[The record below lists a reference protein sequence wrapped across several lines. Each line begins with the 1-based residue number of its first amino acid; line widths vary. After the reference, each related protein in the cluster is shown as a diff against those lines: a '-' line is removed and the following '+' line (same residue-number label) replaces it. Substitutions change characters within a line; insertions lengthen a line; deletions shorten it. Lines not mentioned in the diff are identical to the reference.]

1 MSCNEILYSRH
12 DHGGQ
17 ACAWPDSG
25 KLEKRIIPE
34 SALLIIDS
42 YKPRDGRGRD
52 SPTAKFSP
60 AI

>member
-1 MSCNEILYSRH
+1 
-12 DHGGQ
+12 
-17 ACAWPDSG
+17 
-25 KLEKRIIPE
+25 LEKRIIPE

-42 YKPRDGRGRD
+42 CKPRDGRGRD